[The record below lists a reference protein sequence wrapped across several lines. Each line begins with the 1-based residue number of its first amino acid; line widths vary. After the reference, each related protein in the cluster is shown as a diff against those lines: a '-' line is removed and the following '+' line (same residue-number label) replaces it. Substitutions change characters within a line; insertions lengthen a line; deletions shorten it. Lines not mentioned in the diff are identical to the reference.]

1 MKTATITLSVTP
13 GIPMPENEIPF
24 AAQAG
29 FRLTLTRN
37 STEASLSTPV
47 EDKLTWVI
55 GNFVEGEV
63 YSLLVEAVDSE
74 GRVIQSL
81 PSTTIEVPAAPTF
94 TRVDGFNVA
103 WN

>member
-1 MKTATITLSVTP
+1 MPITP
-13 GIPMPENEIPF
+13 AP
-24 AAQAG
+24 
-29 FRLTLTRN
+29 RLWTWLALAVLVIVLDQIT
-37 STEASLSTPV
+37 
-47 EDKLTWVI
+47 KTWVI